1 MNRIT
6 TNNPVNAMSIIEL
19 AHNCMYLKN
28 QEAWYRDHDT
38 DIPLRQLVHNMAVS
52 MNIELPEVDDDAF
65 DMGWKN
71 QKEDLLCFT
80 GWGGRW
86 LNLGSICVSMRI
98 QESRRNRMREW
109 D

>member
-38 DIPLRQLVHNMAVS
+38 DIPLR
-52 MNIELPEVDDDAF
+52 
-65 DMGWKN
+65 
-71 QKEDLLCFT
+71 
-80 GWGGRW
+80 
-86 LNLGSICVSMRI
+86 
-98 QESRRNRMREW
+98 
-109 D
+109 